1 MSATGLIASRIIMD
15 ASKRKKGASMA
26 TERAPRKRANS
37 NVIRMPGSDA
47 ARQEIAQRA
56 YEIFLSRG
64 ADHGRDFEDWLQ
76 AEREVSERRRET
88 TDREAS

>member
-1 MSATGLIASRIIMD
+1 
-15 ASKRKKGASMA
+15 MA
-26 TERAPRKRANS
+26 TERTSRKRSSAS
-37 NVIRMPGSDA
+37 DNVLRMPGSDP
-47 ARQEIAQRA
+47 RRDEIARRA

-64 ADHGRDFEDWLQ
+64 SNHGRDFEDWLQ